1 MAGSG
6 FSNDQSG
13 NSYGYLT
20 GTVQEVFGQTTKIY
34 TAYYYDNLGQVIK
47 EVKSNLLGGHDT
59 TETVYT
65 FSGKPATVTHE
76 HTATGKTTRTEVYN
90 YTYDGK
96 NRLTKVTH
104 KLGNNTVNFLYK

>member
-1 MAGSG
+1 MAGI
-6 FSNDQSG
+6 FYTFTDKQ
-13 NSYGYLT
+13 
-20 GTVQEVFGQTTKIY
+20 GQKLLERAVNGSEYFDT
-34 TAYYYDNLGQVIK
+34 YYYDNLGQVIK